1 MCIFETPPCIYYLSD
16 KNLEDEEYLKLFT
29 LFGAIFDAPPDAI
42 GKFTSFLKSQEGL
55 SPRAYKSD
63 EIVQMRKKIIRPHAK
78 RVNPYGCYDITRYG
92 TFFNVNVPKSICQG
106 CPYSVSY
113 KNARRE
119 KENMVIAAIL
129 QNGAVPD
136 RIRMQM
142 ELSGSKAAENIMHSI
157 FMIQGKG
164 AHRGKFDMIGL
175 NAFLLFNLCSNN
187 SLSAF
192 ESMEN
197 MTGYIKNR
205 FKNDLL
211 KNIETVN
218 SQEYIYEMLCR
229 ELERISC
236 TDVGGNDGKNR
247 LEKAVNEITLTYQYD
262 RGGTIRNVMDRMGD
276 VQPETDNVPFVI
288 EAVDVQPLVSG
299 KVSIMDDSPVKDRK
313 LQAANLYENVSK
325 REKKAGQR
333 SSHKP
338 DITEKKELADPEKY
352 YPENYRVDSIQEW
365 KQASNVNDNQGF
377 PFIGE
382 VDGSYIM
389 AVEKFSFSEGEGLI
403 VCAGDGKFY
412 IYRLNRQSDNK
423 AVRELVRRRP
433 LMVTMNSVELHAL
446 LKKYRLYEYRT
457 ADLKDM
463 FTALNTRCALP
474 CTYRALME
482 NISGMDLGGGDFYL
496 SAMEHYG
503 QVYMSCLKKMTDN
516 NVELFEL
523 YSCVSSAIGCSWDA
537 VDIFRDISVLYKR
550 KGLFEYQSECP
561 ENIIPD
567 TDGSLY
573 FYCTDDVPA
582 KNEMF
587 YLGLVRELVR
597 LEAVKLGKVLVL
609 RISDRGLV
617 LFAFETDGTTYE
629 LLQWPC
635 VYLARKLN
643 IKDSHVHYHRQV
655 YVMQCGTVREKGTN
669 EANMEDRNENRK

>member
-1 MCIFETPPCIYYLSD
+1 
-16 KNLEDEEYLKLFT
+16 
-29 LFGAIFDAPPDAI
+29 
-42 GKFTSFLKSQEGL
+42 
-55 SPRAYKSD
+55 
-63 EIVQMRKKIIRPHAK
+63 
-78 RVNPYGCYDITRYG
+78 
-92 TFFNVNVPKSICQG
+92 
-106 CPYSVSY
+106 
-113 KNARRE
+113 
-119 KENMVIAAIL
+119 
-129 QNGAVPD
+129 
-136 RIRMQM
+136 
-142 ELSGSKAAENIMHSI
+142 
-157 FMIQGKG
+157 
-164 AHRGKFDMIGL
+164 
-175 NAFLLFNLCSNN
+175 
-187 SLSAF
+187 
-192 ESMEN
+192 
-197 MTGYIKNR
+197 
-205 FKNDLL
+205 
-211 KNIETVN
+211 
-218 SQEYIYEMLCR
+218 
-229 ELERISC
+229 
-236 TDVGGNDGKNR
+236 
-247 LEKAVNEITLTYQYD
+247 
-262 RGGTIRNVMDRMGD
+262 
-276 VQPETDNVPFVI
+276 
-288 EAVDVQPLVSG
+288 
-299 KVSIMDDSPVKDRK
+299 
-313 LQAANLYENVSK
+313 
-325 REKKAGQR
+325 
-333 SSHKP
+333 
-338 DITEKKELADPEKY
+338 
-352 YPENYRVDSIQEW
+352 
-365 KQASNVNDNQGF
+365 
-377 PFIGE
+377 
-382 VDGSYIM
+382 M

-523 YSCVSSAIGCSWDA
+523 YSCVSFAIGCSWDA

-573 FYCTDDVPA
+573 FYRTDDVPA
-582 KNEMF
+582 KNERF

-609 RISDRGLV
+609 KISDRGLV

-655 YVMQCGTVREKGTN
+655 YVMTCCVLAGLFVSAMINIFVCQSVRVSGKSMEPSYHDGDRIVMEKISYRMGVPKRFDVVVFPRRENYYLVKRVIGLPGETVQISAEGDIFIDGRLLKEDYGMEPIGDAGIAENGIILGEN
-669 EANMEDRNENRK
+669 EYFVLGDNRNHSADSRNTGIGNVSIDEITGKIVW